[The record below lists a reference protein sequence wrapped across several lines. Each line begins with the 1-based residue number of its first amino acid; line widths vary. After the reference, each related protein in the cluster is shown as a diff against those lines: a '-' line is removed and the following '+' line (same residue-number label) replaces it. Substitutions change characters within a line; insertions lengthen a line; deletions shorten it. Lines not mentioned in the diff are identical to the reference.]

1 MRILLL
7 RSSIVLSVL
16 SLVLVLPARA
26 QRTGPPC
33 TLSAGVLRDV
43 RLKDG
48 QSGIVFPIAMSA
60 RPDSLLVLGVAGLV
74 YDTATG
80 PRSTRPDS
88 MLAGFLLTDHR
99 RSVTPVL
106 TPAGMPAARYYRTRA
121 TSEGWDVVFFLSEH
135 DTVPGGRSFDD
146 GTFWYGRLI
155 GGRWTGLERVGR
167 VQNATV
173 MRPNS
178 SGLISSD
185 GKLHFAVYFGEPRT
199 AGGVLLWHRERAG
212 SWRSDTLRLNWGPL
226 SVTSSPEEAP
236 LARAT
241 FYPVVG
247 LITDSDLDSGS
258 LLSVDASEPTKWR
271 VLRRARFESMN
282 EPIEHLIDEVLHV
295 SWWEFAQDGPPALWY
310 QALDP
315 RRENPA
321 EQRHLVARPVNEF
334 IFLAVPEGP
343 RKRLVWI
350 YRPAGTIDT
359 AEVAVVANGEP
370 MVIGRVPFP
379 FGFQTSGVASGDR
392 SFIIATT
399 PRPTQGPGPSASRTL
414 EVRVNCRGDT

>member
-1 MRILLL
+1 
-7 RSSIVLSVL
+7 
-16 SLVLVLPARA
+16 
-26 QRTGPPC
+26 
-33 TLSAGVLRDV
+33 
-43 RLKDG
+43 
-48 QSGIVFPIAMSA
+48 
-60 RPDSLLVLGVAGLV
+60 
-74 YDTATG
+74 
-80 PRSTRPDS
+80 
-88 MLAGFLLTDHR
+88 
-99 RSVTPVL
+99 
-106 TPAGMPAARYYRTRA
+106 
-121 TSEGWDVVFFLSEH
+121 
-135 DTVPGGRSFDD
+135 
-146 GTFWYGRLI
+146 
-155 GGRWTGLERVGR
+155 
-167 VQNATV
+167 
-173 MRPNS
+173 
-178 SGLISSD
+178 
-185 GKLHFAVYFGEPRT
+185 
-199 AGGVLLWHRERAG
+199 
-212 SWRSDTLRLNWGPL
+212 
-226 SVTSSPEEAP
+226 
-236 LARAT
+236 
-241 FYPVVG
+241 VVG

-399 PRPTQGPGPSASRTL
+399 PRPIQGPGPSASRTL